1 MTCNI
6 THTPHLPEPLPLY
19 TRDPDETASICSSAP
34 SYTSE
39 APSYHSYTPQR
50 PALHTRSITLATT
63 TSSSAAPP
71 TIDGRPTPRFAPGFR
86 HGSQCTISDVEAHT
100 YNIAS
105 WSSVTSGHQARHYQ
119 NVANRR
125 ATLASAESE
134 RQAVAAAVLSPT
146 NNKNAGVFLGVLEEE
161 QHEAEEDD
169 DDEDIK
175 NMRPNEDPALVGE
188 EAARKAKMRRR
199 YLERCRGEEVLQRE
213 NKSWDFMLGQM
224 ADWKEREKSWNQFRE
239 EAVFNRSLGR
249 RLGLRRKGV

>member
-19 TRDPDETASICSSAP
+19 TRDPDETASIRSSAP

-50 PALHTRSITLATT
+50 PALHTRSITLATST
-63 TSSSAAPP
+63 AP

-86 HGSQCTISDVEAHT
+86 HGSQGAVSDVEAHT
-100 YNIAS
+100 YNVAS

-125 ATLASAESE
+125 ATIASAESE
-134 RQAVAAAVLSPT
+134 RQAVAAVLSPT
-146 NNKNAGVFLGVLEEE
+146 KNAGVLLGVLEEE
-161 QHEAEEDD
+161 HEEEEEDD
-169 DDEDIK
+169 EDK
-175 NMRPNEDPALVGE
+175 SMRPNEDPALVGE
-188 EAARKAKMRRR
+188 EAAQKAKMRRL
-199 YLERCRGEEVLQRE
+199 YLERCKGEEVLQRE
-213 NKSWDFMLGQM
+213 TKSWDFMLGQM
-224 ADWKEREKSWNQFRE
+224 ADWKEREKSWNKFRE

-249 RLGLRRKGV
+249 RLGLRKGV